1 MRPGADNPAIDPVLT
16 GVVAKAVDDLAG
28 RLGVEKDE
36 ITVVS
41 GELVTWPDAALGCR
55 EPGRMYAQM
64 LTDGA
69 RVVLAHGGRTYSY
82 HAGGHTSTPFLCEH
96 PTS

>member
-1 MRPGADNPAIDPVLT
+1 VL
-16 GVVAKAVDDLAG
+16 
-28 RLGVEKDE
+28 
-36 ITVVS
+36 S

-55 EPGRMYAQM
+55 QPGRNYAQM

-82 HAGGHTSTPFLCEH
+82 HTGGRTGGTPFLCEH